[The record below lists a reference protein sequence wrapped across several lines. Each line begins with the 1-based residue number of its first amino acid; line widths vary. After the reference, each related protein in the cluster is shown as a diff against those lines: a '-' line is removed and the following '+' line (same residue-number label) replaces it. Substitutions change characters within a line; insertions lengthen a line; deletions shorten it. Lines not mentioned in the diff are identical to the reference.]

1 VAVVVPV
8 WVAAVSVVPVC
19 VAAVSVVPV
28 WVVPVAGGDDNK
40 DNSKGSNKGS
50 NKGGSNDNNHR
61 NSMDM
66 DNNNMESMGRCNDMD
81 GVADG
86 IAY

>member
-1 VAVVVPV
+1 MAVVM
-8 WVAAVSVVPVC
+8 
-19 VAAVSVVPV
+19 PV
-28 WVVPVAGGDDNK
+28 WVVPVRLAAEEGDDNK
-40 DNSKGSNKGS
+40 DNGKGSNKGS
-50 NKGGSNDNNHR
+50 SDDNNHR

-66 DNNNMESMGRCNDMD
+66 DSTGMCNNMD

>member
-1 VAVVVPV
+1 MEGAAVVMPVWAVAVRL
-8 WVAAVSVVPVC
+8 AE
-19 VAAVSVVPV
+19 
-28 WVVPVAGGDDNK
+28 AGGDNNK
-40 DNSKGSNKGS
+40 DNGKGSNKGS
-50 NKGGSNDNNHR
+50 SNDNNPR

-66 DNNNMESMGRCNDMD
+66 DSTGMCNNMD

>member
-1 VAVVVPV
+1 MAVVM
-8 WVAAVSVVPVC
+8 AVVM
-19 VAAVSVVPV
+19 PV
-28 WVVPVAGGDDNK
+28 WVVPVRLAAEEGDDNK
-40 DNSKGSNKGS
+40 DNGKGSNKGS
-50 NKGGSNDNNHR
+50 SDDNNHR

-66 DNNNMESMGRCNDMD
+66 DSTGMCNNMD

>member
-1 VAVVVPV
+1 MEVL
-8 WVAAVSVVPVC
+8 
-19 VAAVSVVPV
+19 V
-28 WVVPVAGGDDNK
+28 WVVPVRLAAEEGDDNK
-40 DNSKGSNKGS
+40 DNGKGSNKGS
-50 NKGGSNDNNHR
+50 SDDNNHR

-66 DNNNMESMGRCNDMD
+66 DSTGMCNNMD

>member
-1 VAVVVPV
+1 MVPV
-8 WVAAVSVVPVC
+8 EVVL
-19 VAAVSVVPV
+19 VVMPV
-28 WVVPVAGGDDNK
+28 WVVPVGVAAEGDDNK
-40 DNSKGSNKGS
+40 DNGKGS
-50 NKGGSNDNNHR
+50 NKGGSDDNNHR

-66 DNNNMESMGRCNDMD
+66 DNNNDSTGMCNNMD

>member
-1 VAVVVPV
+1 VVPV
-8 WVAAVSVVPVC
+8 EVMAVVM
-19 VAAVSVVPV
+19 PV
-28 WVVPVAGGDDNK
+28 WVVPVRLAAEEGDDNK
-40 DNSKGSNKGS
+40 DNGKGSNKGS
-50 NKGGSNDNNHR
+50 SDDNNHR

-66 DNNNMESMGRCNDMD
+66 DSTGMCNNMD

>member
-1 VAVVVPV
+1 MEGAAVVMPVWAVAVRL
-8 WVAAVSVVPVC
+8 AE
-19 VAAVSVVPV
+19 
-28 WVVPVAGGDDNK
+28 AGGDNNK
-40 DNSKGSNKGS
+40 DSGKGSDKGS
-50 NKGGSNDNNHR
+50 SNDNDHR

-66 DNNNMESMGRCNDMD
+66 DNNNRDSTGMCSNMD

>member
-1 VAVVVPV
+1 ME
-8 WVAAVSVVPVC
+8 VAAGVM
-19 VAAVSVVPV
+19 PV
-28 WVVPVAGGDDNK
+28 WVVPVRLAAEEGDDNK
-40 DNSKGSNKGS
+40 DNGKGSNKGS
-50 NKGGSNDNNHR
+50 SDDNNHR

-66 DNNNMESMGRCNDMD
+66 DSTGMCNNMD